1 MKIKTAQIKYRV
13 SNFEYN
19 YEQISN
25 HFDKTADFMIFPDIE
40 TGDKLKIDSRY
51 MLKKNEFFEK
61 LYTTFN
67 DKTFLIGC
75 NLIKNGKLLNVED
88 CFFNINDKKFYIS
101 KMFNDSIECD
111 VYILCGKSYY
121 AKGSHQKLLENT
133 VTNCNLIY
141 VNPIMLEDE
150 NVYAGQSFVKNSDN
164 ELVYQAE
171 LLKETV
177 FDIYFNK
184 KEDLYNLSDIEEI
197 YRVTTFALKEYC
209 DIIGFK
215 EVVLGLSGG
224 IDSAVTAV
232 LASEALGAKNVY
244 TIMMPSKY
252 SSEGSIT
259 DSQKLVDN
267 LGIKVE
273 TRAIKDLFDCFM
285 NTQDSKHDL
294 AEENLQSRLRGL
306 ILMFNSN
313 RYNRLLLSTGNKS
326 EIACGYGTLYGDMC
340 GGLNLIAD
348 LTKTN
353 VYKLAN
359 FINRERKIIPQ
370 EIIDKPPSAELR
382 PDQKDSD
389 SLPEYDILDKII
401 EDFVEQELPYEEL
414 INKYEKA
421 TVDKTLKLIYRA
433 QFKRN
438 QACMGIRLTEN
449 AFCSNINLPV
459 LQGLQ

>member
-1 MKIKTAQIKYRV
+1 MRIKVAQIKYRV
-13 SNFEYN
+13 ANFEYN
-19 YEQISN
+19 YEQISKN
-25 HFDKTADFMIFPDIE
+25 FDETVDVMIFPDFE
-40 TGDKLKIDSRY
+40 TGDTLKIDSRY
-51 MLKKNEFFEK
+51 TQKKNEFLEK
-61 LYTTFN
+61 LCKSYN

-75 NLIKNGKLLNVED
+75 NLIKDGKLLNVED
-88 CFFNINDKKFYIS
+88 CFINIDDKKFYIS
-101 KMFNDSIECD
+101 KTFNDGINCD
-111 VYILCGKSYY
+111 TYILCGKSYY
-121 AKGSHQKLLENT
+121 AKESHTKLIENT
-133 VTNCNLIY
+133 VTSCNLIY
-141 VNPIMLEDE
+141 VNPIMLDDE

-177 FDIYFNK
+177 FDVCFNK
-184 KEDLYNLSDIEEI
+184 KEDLCNSSDIEEI
-197 YRVTTFALKEYC
+197 YNITTFALKEYC

-232 LASEALGAKNVY
+232 LASDALGAKNVY

-259 DSQKLVDN
+259 DSEKLVNN
-267 LGIKVE
+267 LG
-273 TRAIKDLFDCFM
+273 
-285 NTQDSKHDL
+285 
-294 AEENLQSRLRGL
+294 QSRLRGL

-359 FINRERKIIPQ
+359 YINRDKEIIPQ

-382 PDQKDSD
+382 PNQKDSD

-401 EDFVEQELPYEEL
+401 EDFVEQNLSYYELTS
-414 INKYEKA
+414 KYEKD
-421 TVDKTLKLIYRA
+421 TVNKTLKLIYRA

-438 QACMGIRLTEN
+438 QACLGIRLTL
-449 AFCSNINLPV
+449 FQILK
-459 LQGLQ
+459 